1 MVEVVRRK
9 RKSPILTP
17 SSIPCLQQLPT
28 INITQ
33 GCALGCTYCY
43 IQGYPGY
50 PGPNRVV
57 LFENTATLV
66 HEELKRKH
74 RPPRRVYFSSSSD
87 PFQFSPCVQ
96 EVSFQTMSVLLD
108 AGVEVSF
115 LTKGFVADRFIRL
128 FAKTPSLVF
137 AQVGITTM
145 NSRLW
150 KQFEPRTAPPR
161 RRIELLR
168 SLGEIGVQATA
179 RLDPLMPDVTD
190 RQENINPLLKCLRG
204 ANVRHAAASY
214 LFLRP
219 PFDAKVRDQLQSLC
233 PRGREPTLWQHQRF
247 AEGCGGGRMIDNT
260 QRTMR
265 FARLVEQGERFGIRV
280 TPCRCKNPELGDTA
294 CQIAGPASRTENDLD
309 SQQILDFAR
318 QSRAD

>member
-1 MVEVVRRK
+1 M
-9 RKSPILTP
+9 
-17 SSIPCLQQLPT
+17 
-28 INITQ
+28 
-33 GCALGCTYCY
+33 
-43 IQGYPGY
+43 
-50 PGPNRVV
+50 V

-74 RPPRRVYFSSSSD
+74 RPPRRVYFSPSSD
-87 PFQFSPCVQ
+87 PFQFLPCVQ
-96 EVSFQTMSVLLD
+96 EVSFQTMSVLLG
-108 AGVEVSF
+108 AGIEVSF

-137 AQVGITTM
+137 AQVGITTLKTG
-145 NSRLW
+145 LW
-150 KQFEPRTAPPR
+150 KRFEPRTAPPQ

-168 SLGEIGVQATA
+168 ALGDIGVKATA

-190 RQENINPLLKCLRG
+190 REENIGPLFECLRK
-204 ANVRHAAASY
+204 ANVGQAAASY

-219 PFDAKVRDQLQSLC
+219 PFDTKVKDQLRSLS
-233 PRGREPTLWQHQRF
+233 PVGREPTLWQHQRF

-294 CQIAGPASRTENDLD
+294 CQIAGPASRAENDLD